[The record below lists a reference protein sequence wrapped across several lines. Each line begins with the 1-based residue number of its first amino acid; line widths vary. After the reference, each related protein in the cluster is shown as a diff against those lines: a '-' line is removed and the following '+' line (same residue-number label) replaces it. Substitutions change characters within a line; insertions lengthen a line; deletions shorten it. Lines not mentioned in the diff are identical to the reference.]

1 MPLLSCEALRFI
13 SAARAS
19 RAEETG
25 SLADAELRRREELL
39 EQWRAQGGKTA
50 LATASNQ
57 KLAEDIAAH
66 LGVFDEVHGSTDT
79 ANLKGKHK
87 AAFLASHFGD
97 TPYAYMADSSAD
109 IPVWEN
115 AAKSITVDAS
125 PSLKNSVEAIAQ
137 DVEHIG
143 APAAPARHML
153 RALRPHQWLKNLL
166 VFVPM
171 LAAHQ
176 MTADNALTSL
186 SAFVAFCLVASSV
199 YVLNDLLDLAADRAH
214 PRKKERP
221 FASGRLHIAHGTW
234 LAPVLFLAGFLIALA
249 AGKQLAAVVLLYFIV
264 TTAYSLYLKRLLI
277 LDICTLAG
285 LYTLRVIGGGA
296 ATGIP
301 LSIWLLAFSIFFF
314 FALAT
319 IKRQA
324 ELLNGVEEGKEKALG
339 RGYHVNDL
347 PTVANM
353 ATASGYMSIMILS
366 LYLNSLNVQELYAS
380 PSFLWGICLVL
391 LYWFSRVLVVTNRG
405 DMHDDPIVFALKDRV
420 SHACLLLILA
430 FTVMGAFI

>member
-1 MPLLSCEALRFI
+1 
-13 SAARAS
+13 
-19 RAEETG
+19 
-25 SLADAELRRREELL
+25 
-39 EQWRAQGGKTA
+39 
-50 LATASNQ
+50 
-57 KLAEDIAAH
+57 
-66 LGVFDEVHGSTDT
+66 
-79 ANLKGKHK
+79 
-87 AAFLASHFGD
+87 
-97 TPYAYMADSSAD
+97 MADSSAD

-234 LAPVLFLAGFLIALA
+234 LAPVLVLAGFLIALA

-380 PSFLWGICLVL
+380 PSFLWGI
-391 LYWFSRVLVVTNRG
+391 
-405 DMHDDPIVFALKDRV
+405 
-420 SHACLLLILA
+420 
-430 FTVMGAFI
+430 